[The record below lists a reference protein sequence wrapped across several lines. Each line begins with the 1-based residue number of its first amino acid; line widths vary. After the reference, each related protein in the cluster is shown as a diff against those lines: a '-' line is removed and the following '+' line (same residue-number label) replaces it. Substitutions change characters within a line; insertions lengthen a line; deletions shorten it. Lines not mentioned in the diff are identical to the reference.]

1 MVQNLFAYIA
11 VVLRKAVFCKVL
23 HMGSPKRKTGN
34 RADYFQSREK
44 VSHRFC
50 LALCQEVSFALFR
63 HLAVCDRPARVVENC
78 LCPVSHT
85 MSVNGCPTLRG
96 TAVSPAGDVLFCLA
110 ALLRPHKGTEVLSK
124 TWNLSTTVLKVWR
137 DVCGR

>member
-1 MVQNLFAYIA
+1 
-11 VVLRKAVFCKVL
+11 
-23 HMGSPKRKTGN
+23 MGSPKRKTGN
-34 RADYFQSREK
+34 QADYFQSREK

-85 MSVNGCPTLRG
+85 MSVNRCPTLRG

-110 ALLRPHKGTEVLSK
+110 ALLRPRKGTEVLSK
-124 TWNLSTTVLKVWR
+124 TWTYLQLDLKSGGMFVEGEQWFWNKLFLFCQIQVSPR
-137 DVCGR
+137 SV